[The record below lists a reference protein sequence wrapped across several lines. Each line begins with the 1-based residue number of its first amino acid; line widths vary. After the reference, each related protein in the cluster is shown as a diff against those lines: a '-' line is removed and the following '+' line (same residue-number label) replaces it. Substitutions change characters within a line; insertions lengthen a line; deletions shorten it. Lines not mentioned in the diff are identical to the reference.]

1 MKDIKAKFVES
12 TIKAFFA
19 SVYYRYIPKNSKLYT
34 EVKDLQAI
42 DAQAEVIKQQEEQIM
57 AMLETRKKGFDA
69 HTLNKMAY
77 DITTME
83 FPGEYQAFLKPK
95 NNSDNSALVAY
106 RDVIRGITDYL
117 YYNQNPEVFLRP
129 LKKWNYVI
137 SDNQMKDLIYPFL
150 PLKHFV
156 VKDVQHVK

>member
-19 SVYYRYIPKNSKLYT
+19 SVYRYAYKNSKLYT
-34 EVKDLQAI
+34 KVSDLQAI
-42 DAQAEVIKQQEEQIM
+42 DTQGEVVKAQEKQIM
-57 AMLETRKKGFDA
+57 EMVATRKKGFDA
-69 HTLNKMAY
+69 YTLNKMAY
-77 DITTME
+77 NITTME
-83 FPGEYQAFLKPK
+83 FPGAYQMFMKPK
-95 NNSDNSALVAY
+95 NIDNSALVAY

-117 YYNQNPEVFLRP
+117 YYNQEPEVFLRP

-156 VKDVQHVK
+156 VKEDQHVK

>member
-1 MKDIKAKFVES
+1 MKDIKANFVES

-19 SVYYRYIPKNSKLYT
+19 SVYRYASENSKLYT
-34 EVKDLQAI
+34 KVSDLQAI
-42 DAQAEVIKQQEEQIM
+42 DTQGEVVKAQEKQIM
-57 AMLETRKKGFDA
+57 EMVATRKKGFDA
-69 HTLNKMAY
+69 YTLNKMAY
-77 DITTME
+77 NITTME
-83 FPGEYQAFLKPK
+83 FPGAYQMFMKPK
-95 NNSDNSALVAY
+95 NIDNSALVAY

-117 YYNQNPEVFLRP
+117 YYNQEPEVFLRP

-156 VKDVQHVK
+156 VKEDQHVK

>member
-19 SVYYRYIPKNSKLYT
+19 SVYRYASENSKLYSK
-34 EVKDLQAI
+34 VSDLQAI
-42 DAQAEVIKQQEEQIM
+42 DAQGEVVKAQEKQIM
-57 AMLETRKKGFDA
+57 GMVATRKKGVDA
-69 HTLNKMAY
+69 YTLNKMAY
-77 DITTME
+77 NITTTE
-83 FPGEYQAFLKPK
+83 FPGAYQMFMKPK
-95 NNSDNSALVAY
+95 NIDNSALVAY
-106 RDVIRGITDYL
+106 RDVICGITEYL
-117 YYNQNPEVFLRP
+117 YYNQEPEVFLRP

-156 VKDVQHVK
+156 VKDEQR

>member
-19 SVYYRYIPKNSKLYT
+19 SVYRYASENSKLYT
-34 EVKDLQAI
+34 KVSDLQAI
-42 DAQAEVIKQQEEQIM
+42 DTQGEVVKAQEKQIM
-57 AMLETRKKGFDA
+57 EMVATRKKGFDA
-69 HTLNKMAY
+69 YTLNKMAY
-77 DITTME
+77 NITTME
-83 FPGEYQAFLKPK
+83 FPGAYQMFMKPK
-95 NNSDNSALVAY
+95 NIDNSALVAY

-117 YYNQNPEVFLRP
+117 YYNQEPEVFLRP

-156 VKDVQHVK
+156 VKDEQR